1 MPLQCWPP
9 GFPAAPVISATEAA
23 SPARLTTR
31 PPVARTPQNEVETY
45 FISQKY
51 LSIIHFP
58 QYWLNM
64 QAKSFALFRWMDGYQ
79 ETSWVNTATTSP
91 GWGWGTNTAG
101 KKEPDASSDLCV
113 VADWFER
120 AKAGNYSIWS
130 WNNIAC
136 TLKRAYIC
144 KYQPPREWGRA
155 GGGPITGARLQQL
168 VQPASQSSIQPA
180 SRFLGD

>member
-1 MPLQCWPP
+1 M
-9 GFPAAPVISATEAA
+9 
-23 SPARLTTR
+23 
-31 PPVARTPQNEVETY
+31 ETY

-79 ETSWVNTATTSP
+79 ETSWVNSATTSK

-101 KKEPDASSDLCV
+101 KPEPDTSSDLCV

-120 AKAGNYSIWS
+120 ARVSNYTMWS

-144 KYQPPREWGRA
+144 KYHPPRE
-155 GGGPITGARLQQL
+155 
-168 VQPASQSSIQPA
+168 
-180 SRFLGD
+180 